1 MKKLIFIFALLCSF
15 SAQSQTAK
23 NATLSYSLDTI
34 RLDSFFLIEVFTAAP
49 TKDVPRPNAEV
60 RNQLFRDTAQV
71 RLYVA
76 NLNKDAKSYYDQ
88 AILLATK
95 AKGIND
101 LVSSSPW
108 FTRKKKVVEVPKTE
122 TTGSTVVEPE
132 KPKVSTKKKK
142 KKQ

>member
-1 MKKLIFIFALLCSF
+1 MLCSF

-34 RLDSFFLIEVFTAAP
+34 RLDSFFLVEVFTAAP

-76 NLNKDAKSYYDQ
+76 NLNKDAKAYYDQ

-101 LVSSSPW
+101 LISSSSW
-108 FTRKKKVVEVPKTE
+108 FTRKKKAVEPPKTE
-122 TTGSTVVEPE
+122 TTGSVVQP
-132 KPKVSTKKKK
+132 KPPKVSTKKKK